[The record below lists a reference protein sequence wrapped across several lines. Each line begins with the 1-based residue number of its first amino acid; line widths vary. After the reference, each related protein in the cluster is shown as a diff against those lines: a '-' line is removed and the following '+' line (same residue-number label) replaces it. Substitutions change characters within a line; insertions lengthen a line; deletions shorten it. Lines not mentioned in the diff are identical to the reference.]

1 MDVSTVLRHRVE
13 APAGLQQMAVVSLL
27 LHGAFLAV
35 VILAPGGWISRKPDE
50 SRTIMTISLGGGT
63 PGPQNGGMTNI
74 GGRAI
79 QAEKLP
85 DAPREAPRAPAART
99 PEMTIPERG
108 AKPVR
113 QPTTPVKE
121 APDSARGRTPTR
133 GLEPAFGTS
142 AAETGVRGQGFGL
155 STGGG
160 TGSGSRLD
168 IDGDFC
174 CPDYILLMLER
185 IRANWNQR
193 VDAAGETVVG
203 FTIQRDGR
211 ITNAVTERSSGY
223 ANLDLNAVRALVL
236 TRQLPALPDAYT
248 NPSLTMHLHFEYLR

>member
-1 MDVSTVLRHRVE
+1 
-13 APAGLQQMAVVSLL
+13 MAVVSVL

-35 VILAPGGWISRKPDE
+35 LVMAPGGWLAKKADE
-50 SRTIMTISLGGGT
+50 PRTIMTISLGGGT

-99 PEMTIPERG
+99 PEMTVPERG

-113 QPTTPVKE
+113 QATTPVKE

-133 GLEPAFGTS
+133 GVEPSPGTS

-155 STGGG
+155 STSGG
-160 TGSGSRLD
+160 TGLGVRLD
-168 IDGDFC
+168 ITGDFC
-174 CPDYILLMLER
+174 CPDYILLMVDK

-193 VDAAGETVVG
+193 VDAVGETTVM
-203 FTIQRDGR
+203 FTVQRDGR
-211 ITNAVTERSSGY
+211 ITNPVTESSSGY
-223 ANLDLNAVRALVL
+223 SALDLNAVRALVL
-236 TRQLPALPDAYT
+236 TRQLPALPDAYP
-248 NPSLTMHLHFEYLR
+248 NASLTMHLIFQYQR

>member
-1 MDVSTVLRHRVE
+1 MDVSSVLRHRVE
-13 APAGLQQMAVVSLL
+13 APAGLQQMAFLSVL
-27 LHGAFLAV
+27 LHGAFLAMM
-35 VILAPGGWISRKPDE
+35 ILAPAGWFANRADE
-50 SRTIMTISLGGGT
+50 PRTIMTISLGAGT

-74 GGRAI
+74 GGRAV
-79 QAEKLP
+79 QAEKPP
-85 DAPREAPRAPAART
+85 DAPREAPRTPAART

-113 QPTTPVKE
+113 QSTTPVKE

-160 TGSGSRLD
+160 NGSGSRLD

-174 CPDYILLMLER
+174 CPDYLLLMIEK

-193 VDAAGETVVG
+193 VDAAGETVVA

-211 ITNAVTERSSGY
+211 ITNPVTELSSGY
-223 ANLDLNAVRALVL
+223 SALDLNAVRALVY
-236 TRQLPALPDAYT
+236 TRQLPPLPDAYP
-248 NPSLTMHLHFEYLR
+248 NPSLTMHLHFDYLR